1 MARKSF
7 VLFAG
12 AVGLA
17 AAAVG
22 AYAARKRR
30 GSGTIASHSRPA
42 TSAMDNA
49 RRFASE
55 WRADDALT
63 DELASVVN
71 EQTVA
76 GR

>member
-30 GSGTIASHSRPA
+30 GSGTIASQSRPA
-42 TSAMDNA
+42 TSAMENA

-55 WRADDALT
+55 WRTDDALA

-71 EQTVA
+71 EQTA
-76 GR
+76 GAR

>member
-17 AAAVG
+17 AAVVG

-71 EQTVA
+71 EQTVVA
-76 GR
+76 R

>member
-12 AVGLA
+12 AVGVA

-30 GSGTIASHSRPA
+30 RSGAIASQSRPA
-42 TSAMDNA
+42 TSAMENA

-55 WRADDALT
+55 WRSDDAFT
-63 DELASVVN
+63 DELAAVVD
-71 EQTVA
+71 EHAVA
-76 GR
+76 H